1 MPETET
7 SQGCE
12 YVCMSKYVSFKEP
25 ELLDMVHIHFKI
37 QKKKAF
43 FIPSHQDMAK
53 SEQLSYKL
61 K

>member
-37 QKKKAF
+37 QKKKSIF
-43 FIPSHQDMAK
+43 NS
-53 SEQLSYKL
+53 
-61 K
+61 